1 MNFNAF
7 YLFLAKNDL
16 NFVNDYFSDLNPLQ
30 KKQFESL
37 FAHYKYWNS
46 RINVISRKDMDYFYL
61 HHVLHSLSIAKFVLF
76 KEGSRVLDVGTGG
89 GFPGVPLA
97 IMFPEVHFHLADSI
111 GKKIKVINDV
121 KEKLELKNIT
131 THYDRVE
138 NLEFKVDFVVCRAVA
153 PLETLI
159 HWSAD
164 KISSHHKHPIRNG
177 FLCLK
182 GGDLKQELSAYG
194 NAKVIPLNEFFSE
207 AFFETKK
214 LIYYPLD

>member
-1 MNFNAF
+1 
-7 YLFLAKNDL
+7 L
-16 NFVNDYFSDLNPLQ
+16 NFIYDYFSNFNSQQ
-30 KKQFESL
+30 KQQLESL
-37 FAHYKYWNS
+37 FGLYKNWNS

-61 HHVLHSLSIAKFVLF
+61 HHVLHSLSIAKFIEF
-76 KEGSRVLDVGTGG
+76 KAGTKILDVGTGG

-97 IMFPEVHFHLADSI
+97 IVFPEVHFYLADSI

-121 KEKLELKNIT
+121 KDKLGLDNIS

-153 PLETLI
+153 PIETLMN
-159 HWSAD
+159 WSAD
-164 KISSHHKHPIRNG
+164 RISDQQNHSIRNG

-182 GGDLKQELSAYG
+182 GGDLSDELSKYK
-194 NAKVIPLNEFFSE
+194 NAQVLPLKEYFGE

-214 LIYYPLD
+214 LVYCPLD